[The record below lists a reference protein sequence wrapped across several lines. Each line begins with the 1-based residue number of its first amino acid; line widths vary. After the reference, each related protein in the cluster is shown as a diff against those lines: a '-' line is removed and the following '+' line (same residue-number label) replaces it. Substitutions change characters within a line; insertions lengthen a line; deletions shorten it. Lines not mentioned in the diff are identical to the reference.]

1 MGKALA
7 EFIKRFGRKPK
18 DQLEWLQFRFKLAQ
32 ESGKG
37 EVVQFPKD
45 RITDWTKARPQPPKI
60 EIINGIQTT
69 RGLGDLFG
77 RQLEKAVKKPK
88 VVKTEAQIKSGIE
101 AGNKAAVQK
110 MKIDKL
116 RKDVLKEIENR
127 KNELHIGNIIDPE
140 DYGFKVSDGTWT
152 DEVEEI
158 MQMLIR
164 DKKAGGGVA
173 GMLGEPTYQDEDHRI
188 PLKFGKRPKGKG
200 GPLDWWDLVGP
211 EDDDPDVWFDI
222 LKSVGAYQGGG
233 RVPFKLGGID
243 KARRAFLQAM
253 GAGAAGIGAAKSGLL
268 SIFKGSKSAA
278 VKDLTSVPIQN
289 AEGMPAWFK
298 PLVNKVIKEGEDVT
312 KKLATEERVIV
323 HNKKLNKFDDITVTQ
338 DLDEGIVRVEYYAGD
353 NMGQA
358 PIQLEYRA
366 PQDIFDT
373 GPARVFSEEYQAK
386 KKAAGGTQ
394 YQGKSKPEF
403 SAVEAEPRI
412 ANWEG
417 DIEWDGENIVSKV
430 DDLLTDTTKLE
441 AYATGKKPTIKK
453 LLESEKKQK
462 RVNRL
467 HDDTMEQVEYIENKE
482 GMSAKDYIDET
493 ARVSDFGEH
502 STYHT
507 KGMNLPDKIK
517 KASGGRVPFVGGGWA
532 FKLATKYRQ
541 SKEYKKFIEKLFLKT
556 SNDIRRGEGIFK
568 NLSTNDKIKLHDDLT
583 KEVTN
588 YQKTGELP
596 ESAHQY
602 FGFNP
607 EQKYADK
614 LLQKQLKMTPEEELR
629 QEFPGITDD
638 LVNKIL
644 TDTNKQRIAEVK
656 ATMKEALKMQE
667 KGMGTEEI
675 IQTFKKTPRTKNAD
689 GGLAGMLGE

>member
-1 MGKALA
+1 MLKELIKLFIRKNGRSPNALEMLQLKFKA
-7 EFIKRFGRKPK
+7 
-18 DQLEWLQFRFKLAQ
+18 AQ
-32 ESGKG
+32 QSGKG
-37 EVVQFPKD
+37 QIIQFPKD
-45 RITDWTKARPQPPKI
+45 RITDWTKARPTSELQS
-60 EIINGIQTT
+60 GIM
-69 RGLGDLFG
+69 
-77 RQLEKAVKKPK
+77 KATGSKPT

-188 PLKFGKRPKGKG
+188 P
-200 GPLDWWDLVGP
+200 
-211 EDDDPDVWFDI
+211 
-222 LKSVGAYQGGG
+222 
-233 RVPFKLGGID
+233 FKLGGID
-243 KARRAFLQAM
+243 KARRLFLQAM
-253 GAGAAGIGAAKSGLL
+253 GAGAATVGAAKSGLL
-268 SIFKGSKSAA
+268 NIFKGGAKKE
-278 VKDLTSVPIQN
+278 VIKDLTQVPIQN
-289 AEGMPAWFK
+289 AEGMPSWFK
-298 PLVNKVIKEGEDVT
+298 PLVNRVIKEGKETTNLPPNKGGAYLERQIVHS
-312 KKLATEERVIV
+312 KKLG
-323 HNKKLNKFDDITVTQ
+323 
-338 DLDEGIVRVEYYAGD
+338 EGQEVRVYQNLDDQTINVEYKSAD
-353 NMGQA
+353 NMGGVDDG
-358 PIQLEYRA
+358 IVNLEYRA
-366 PQDIFDT
+366 PQDIYDT
-373 GPARVFSEEYQAK
+373 GPASVMSKEYQAT
-386 KKAAGGTQ
+386 KKASGQ
-394 YQGKSKPEF
+394 YPTKSKPEF
-403 SAVEAEPRI
+403 EAHEAYPLQDPKDYKTI
-412 ANWEG
+412 TFESDNT
-417 DIEWDGENIVSKV
+417 VSNV
-430 DDLLTDTTKLE
+430 DDLFSDTSALKQFGTNKALT
-441 AYATGKKPTIKK
+441 KKELKIA
-453 LLESEKKQK
+453 KQK
-462 RVNRL
+462 RQQVKKINEDPSEEL
-467 HDDTMEQVEYIENKE
+467 AGSGSDYDDY
-482 GMSAKDYIDET
+482 
-493 ARVSDFGEH
+493 
-502 STYHT
+502 
-507 KGMNLPDKIK
+507 
-517 KASGGRVPFVGGGWA
+517 ASGGRVPFVGGGWA
-532 FKLATKYRQ
+532 FKLAKKYRQ
-541 SKEYKKFIEKLFLKT
+541 SKQYKDYIEKLFVKT

-689 GGLAGMLGE
+689 GGVAGMLGE

>member
-1 MGKALA
+1 MLKILLKQ
-7 EFIKRFGRKPK
+7 FIQRTGRKPNALEML
-18 DQLEWLQFRFKLAQ
+18 QLKFKAAQ
-32 ESGKG
+32 QSGKG
-37 EVVQFPKD
+37 QIIQFPKD
-45 RITDWTKARPQPPKI
+45 RITDWTKARPTSELQS
-60 EIINGIQTT
+60 GIM
-69 RGLGDLFG
+69 
-77 RQLEKAVKKPK
+77 KATGSKPT

-127 KNELHIGNIIDPE
+127 KNELYIGNIIDPE

-152 DEVEEI
+152 DEVEEL

-188 PLKFGKRPKGKG
+188 P
-200 GPLDWWDLVGP
+200 
-211 EDDDPDVWFDI
+211 
-222 LKSVGAYQGGG
+222 
-233 RVPFKLGGID
+233 FKLGGID
-243 KARRAFLQAM
+243 KARRLFLQAM

-268 SIFKGSKSAA
+268 NIFKGGAKKE
-278 VKDLTSVPIQN
+278 VIKDLTQVPIGS

-298 PLVNKVIKEGEDVT
+298 PLVNKVIKEGDDVT
-312 KKLATEERVIV
+312 KKLATEERQIV

-373 GPARVFSEEYQAK
+373 GPARVFSKEYQAT

-507 KGMNLPDKIK
+507 KGMNLPDKTK

-541 SKEYKKFIEKLFLKT
+541 SKQYKNYIEKLFVKT
-556 SNDIRRGEGIFK
+556 SNDIRRGEGLFK
-568 NLSTNDKIKLHDDLT
+568 NLSSNEKIKLHDDLT

-596 ESAHQY
+596 KSAHQY

-614 LLQKQLKMTPEEELR
+614 LLQKQLKMTGDENLDYDWVETPEGWVKKPGSEGAFYRFGEENKELIDKGIKNITAADELR
-629 QEFPGITDD
+629 REFPGITDD